1 MKFMNIR
8 KKYYILYTFFLL
20 LFSCGPSGENKDSF
34 VLIETDMGDI
44 TVRLYNETPIHRDNF
59 LKLVKSHIFDSL
71 SFHRVIRDFMI
82 QAGDPATKR
91 GYSAGKN
98 DTLSTYTVPAE
109 FNRNLF
115 HKRGALAAAREGND
129 VNPYM
134 RSSGTQFYIVQGHK
148 YSDDDLDQAEQ
159 KINNAIQMALFKK
172 LMKEVSDSNRI
183 AGTNLSPAAIQ
194 EKVSLKM
201 FEIRSSD
208 GIYKISEEQRNTY
221 KTIGGAA
228 HLDGTYTVFGEVI
241 DGLAVVDKI
250 ANSQTDQSDKPLK
263 DIRILKMSVVRK

>member
-1 MKFMNIR
+1 MNIR
-8 KKYYILYTFFLL
+8 KKHYILYIFFLL
-20 LFSCGPSGENKDSF
+20 LFSCSSSRNNKDSF
-34 VLIETDMGDI
+34 VLIKTDLGDI
-44 TVRLYNETPIHRDNF
+44 TVRLYNETPVHRDNF
-59 LKLVKSHIFDSL
+59 LKLVNNHIYDSL
-71 SFHRVIRDFMI
+71 SFHRVIKNFMI
-82 QAGDPATKR
+82 QAGDPSTR
-91 GYSAGKN
+91 PGYSAVKN
-98 DTLSTYTVPAE
+98 DTMGTYTIPAE
-109 FNRNLF
+109 FKRTLF

-134 RSSGTQFYIVQGHK
+134 QSSGTQFYIVQGHK
-148 YSDDDLDQAEQ
+148 YFDDDLNQAEQ

-201 FEIRSSD
+201 FDIRSSE

-228 HLDGTYTVFGEVI
+228 HLDGTYTVFGEVVE
-241 DGLAVVDKI
+241 GLETVDKI
-250 ANSQTDQSDKPLK
+250 GNTITDNSDKPVK
-263 DIRILKMSVVRK
+263 DIRILKMKVIRK